1 MLSNVD
7 PEELHESSSNR
18 WTVLVVT
25 DAIQNDA
32 ESGIEHL
39 LTSELMKDIEF
50 RVFDNHFAMLSQY
63 ELMVEQ
69 GSPCPLC
76 VLDVNPRH
84 SPVTAIVGRLW
95 ALDPNIEILLC
106 LDFSSRNLP
115 AIRTWL
121 KDGYFCLRKPF
132 VEEEVS
138 LQVHSLCLNWMRKS
152 QLTTKEQI
160 LSQVNRDLLG
170 ARENAE
176 AKAREAK
183 SANEAKSAFLANMS
197 HEIRTPMNGILG
209 MTQLLLDSAMDGSL
223 RHYAEII
230 DKSSRAL
237 LNLLN
242 DILDFSRIEASQMT
256 LEDIDFDLRILLEDS
271 LEMSAFQ
278 AQAKGLEIVSLI
290 DPEIPTR
297 LRGDPGRFRQI
308 LTNLLGNAIKFT
320 ASGSITLRAVLIA
333 HTKEQ
338 AYLGFLVTDTGIG
351 IPKETQSQLF
361 RPFTQADASTT
372 RLFGGTGLGLSIS
385 KKLVELMGG
394 EISVESEVDQGSTFR
409 FSLRLGMQ
417 KAPMPFRF
425 PRPEELL
432 GKRVL
437 VVDPNENNRTSL
449 QGLLE
454 ECNCLFE
461 AAHSGRE
468 AIMLAQARDQLPFDA
483 VIIDNSLPDME
494 GMELGRRLKDMHLP
508 SRLLLMTPLGK
519 RGDARLYQDA
529 GFCAYLTKPVRHAIL
544 LDALLLAFDPDPVH
558 QHRPLITRHT
568 IAEAHR
574 RTRSILVAEDNPVNQ
589 LLMSELLGRMGYH
602 SKIVENGQEALEALT
617 EDDFDL
623 VLMDCQMPVMD
634 GLVATSILRN
644 PTSKVR
650 NHDIPVVA
658 LTANAFREDRER
670 CLEAGMNDHLAK
682 PIEPETLIR
691 CLETWLPVD

>member
-1 MLSNVD
+1 M
-7 PEELHESSSNR
+7 
-18 WTVLVVT
+18 LVVT
-25 DAIQNDA
+25 DAIRGETDTSI
-32 ESGIEHL
+32 EGIL
-39 LTSELMKDIEF
+39 GSPLMKDIEF
-50 RVFDNHFAMLSQY
+50 RVFDNHFALISQY
-63 ELMVEQ
+63 RRMIVE
-69 GSPCPLC
+69 GRSCPLC
-76 VLDVNPRH
+76 ILDVNPRH

-95 ALDPNIEILLC
+95 ALDPDIEILLC

-138 LQVHSLCLNWMRKS
+138 LQVHSLCLNWMRKC
-152 QLTTKEQI
+152 QLTAKEQI
-160 LSQVNRDLLG
+160 LSQVNRDLLA
-170 ARENAE
+170 AREHAE
-176 AKAREAK
+176 SKAQEAK

-209 MTQLLLDSAMDGSL
+209 MTQLLLDSSLDGSL
-223 RHYAEII
+223 RQYAEII
-230 DKSSRAL
+230 GKSSRAL

-256 LEDIDFDLRILLEDS
+256 LEDIDFDLRVLLEDT

-278 AQAKGLEIVSLI
+278 AQAKGLEIVSLV
-290 DPEIPTR
+290 DPEIPMR

-320 ASGSITLRAVLIA
+320 ASGSVTLRAVLIA

-351 IPKETQSQLF
+351 ITREAQSQLF

-394 EISVESEVDQGSTFR
+394 EISVESQIDQGSTFR
-409 FSLRLGMQ
+409 FSLRLGIQ
-417 KAPMPFRF
+417 KAPLPYRF
-425 PRPEELL
+425 PQPQELV
-432 GKRVL
+432 GKRIL
-437 VVDPNENNRTSL
+437 VVDPNDNHRTSL

-454 ECNCLFE
+454 EWDCHFE
-461 AAHSGRE
+461 AARNGRE
-468 AIMLAQARDQLPFDA
+468 AIRMTSARHETPFDA

-494 GMELGRRLKDMHLP
+494 GIVLGSKLGSLNLP
-508 SRLLLMTPLGK
+508 TRLLLMTPLGK
-519 RGDARLYQDA
+519 RGEARLYQDA
-529 GFCAYLTKPVRHAIL
+529 GFSAYLTKPVRHSL
-544 LDALLLAFDPDPVH
+544 LMDALLLVFDGARNPE
-558 QHRPLITRHT
+558 HRPLITRHT

-574 RTRSILVAEDNPVNQ
+574 RTHSILVAEDNPVNQ

-617 EDDFDL
+617 EEDFDL

-634 GLVATSILRN
+634 GLVATSILRD
-644 PTSKVR
+644 PASKVR
-650 NHDIPVVA
+650 NHDIPVIA

-670 CLEAGMNDHLAK
+670 CLAIGMNDHLAK
-682 PIEPETLIR
+682 PIEPETLIL
-691 CLETWLPVD
+691 CLERWLPAA